1 MNPPPEHTI
10 LRVVEE
16 IDPDELM
23 SAVIRRMVAFKRAG
37 VSEYWTVDSEARSIS
52 VYRLRWVGA
61 PQEGKLP
68 PDWTQ
73 IEEEFFGTAGEA
85 ST

>member
-1 MNPPPEHTI
+1 MNPPPEHAI

-37 VSEYWTVDSEARSIS
+37 VSEYWTVDTEARCINR
-52 VYRLRWVGA
+52 YRLRHVGA
-61 PQEGKLP
+61 PREGKLP

-73 IEEEFFGTAGEA
+73 IEEEFFGAAGED